1 MAKSAVYSWRVDP
14 DLLGRLEAV
23 ARREGRSVASLLEEI
38 ALARVDSRDAS
49 SDDEA
54 EQAARHARVSSSIG
68 VLRGG
73 DPDRA
78 ASARARVRARI
89 ASRRAR

>member
-14 DLLGRLEAV
+14 ELLGRLEAA
-23 ARREGRSVASLLEEI
+23 ARREGRSVAALLEEM
-38 ALARVDSRDAS
+38 ALARVERDPS
-49 SDDEA
+49 SEDEA
-54 EQAARHARVSSSIG
+54 EQTALQARVSASIG

-78 ASARARVRARI
+78 VSARQRVRARI